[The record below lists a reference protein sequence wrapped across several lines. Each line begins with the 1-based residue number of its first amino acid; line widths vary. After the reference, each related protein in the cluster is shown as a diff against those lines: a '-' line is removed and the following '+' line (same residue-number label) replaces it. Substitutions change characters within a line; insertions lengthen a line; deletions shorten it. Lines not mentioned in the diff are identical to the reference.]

1 MRIKLPFFLTPLFSG
16 LLIFPTFAGSN
27 YTQIKSNDFYDL
39 TSQMLQEQ
47 INLVARI
54 EKAIA
59 QPDPNLVRAVRG
71 QILVQSK
78 VIEAFAKR
86 QNPGFRGTCAAV
98 NSENINNSEAE
109 IYCGLYAS
117 SQELLKLSPLLDR
130 ILSRRGEL
138 ALVRE
143 LPLVSGERKSH
154 PVLAISPIEHPL
166 LGQKAVPFAIQEPNL
181 PYSSVATVGI
191 IGKKPLA
198 DYVPPMQPAIALP
211 LEALSPLENAEAKLN
226 QTKAA
231 FPQGIKF
238 DDPKQTT
245 SALEN
250 FAYGLDSQEPQT
262 YAKFLELPKTGIFRV
277 LSHSA
282 YSRPLNT
289 LQNRLV
295 RTVGE
300 RYPFPSLSE
309 ATSGFNP
316 SLTLQLVN
324 DHFQMQ
330 LKGVNYSFMAD
341 LGDIPIEKLG
351 SDLKKVP
358 PSTRELFL
366 NYQPPQQ
373 LNAIQIERRRFQTGK
388 GVNNSIAQATI
399 PAKLNHTYIM
409 RSLQFQLPE
418 AIVKNQ
424 QLTPQQRLQI
434 DTLTKIKSSD
444 HIIAFRAVRRRNDGS
459 YTVLWRVLNQLSNPP
474 ITDLE
479 AYLRY

>member
-1 MRIKLPFFLTPLFSG
+1 MQLKLPFFLTSLFSG
-16 LLIFPTFAGSN
+16 LFIFPSFANSN
-27 YTQIKSNDFYDL
+27 NTLGESSDFYKH
-39 TSQMLQEQ
+39 TSQMVQEQ

-59 QPDPNLVRAVRG
+59 QPDPNQVRVVRG
-71 QILVQSK
+71 QILIQSK
-78 VIEAFAKR
+78 VIEAFARK
-86 QNPGFRGTCAAV
+86 QNPGFRGTCASGNREKLNDA
-98 NSENINNSEAE
+98 EAE

-143 LPLVSGERKSH
+143 LPLVSGERKFH
-154 PVLAISPIEHPL
+154 PVLAISAIERPL
-166 LGQKAVPFAIQEPNL
+166 LGKKAVPFAIQEPNL
-181 PYSSVATVGI
+181 PYSSVPTVGI
-191 IGKKPLA
+191 IAKKPLA
-198 DYVPPMQPAIALP
+198 DYVAPIQAALVLPP
-211 LEALSPLENAEAKLN
+211 EALSPLENAEAKLN
-226 QTKAA
+226 QTKAV

-238 DDPKQTT
+238 EDPKQTT

-250 FAYGLDSQEPQT
+250 FAYGLDPQEPQT

-277 LSHSA
+277 LPHLA

-295 RTVGE
+295 QTVGE
-300 RYPFPSLSE
+300 RYPFPSLGE
-309 ATSGFNP
+309 ATSEFNP

-324 DHFQMQ
+324 DNFQML
-330 LKGVNYSFMAD
+330 LKGVDYSFMAD
-341 LGDIPIEKLG
+341 LGDIPIEKLDSG
-351 SDLKKVP
+351 LNKVS

-388 GVNNSIAQATI
+388 GVNNSIAQARI

-409 RSLQFQLPE
+409 RSLQFQIPE
-418 AIVKNQ
+418 AIIKNER
-424 QLTPQQRLQI
+424 LTPQQRLQI
-434 DTLTKIKSSD
+434 DTITKIQSSD
-444 HIIAFRAVRRRNDGS
+444 TVIAFRPVRRRPDGS
-459 YTVLWRVLNQLSNPP
+459 YTVIWRVLNQLPKP
-474 ITDLE
+474 QITDLE
-479 AYLRY
+479 TYLRY